1 MLGSLLVYVTKE
13 TSVVCFIKESVC
25 NVDESNILQQ
35 AIVLSYTNV
44 KVVWTPKVNT
54 VEVYYHMQYFFIIII
69 HFAITSQLSFQKSQD
84 KGNLSL
90 A

>member
-1 MLGSLLVYVTKE
+1 MLVSLIVYVTKE
-13 TSVVCFIKESVC
+13 TSVVCFMFAMLTSPTF
-25 NVDESNILQQ
+25 LQQ
-35 AIVLSYTNV
+35 AILLSYTNV